1 MGVTVRQRTDK
12 TGWWAFIHHHGRR
25 TKRRFE
31 TESEAHH
38 FAQLVSARLKLAD
51 ISGETIPFVNNG
63 HQMPTVET
71 YLADWTRTY
80 AEVHCKPTTAK
91 GYRDMIARHHLPVLG
106 SRQLNEVTRA
116 DIKRLIADLVGKG
129 LKKQTVHNILTPLK
143 EAYHHA
149 MDEGIVTSNPVART
163 GRLTH
168 SREDRRIKQSPLTRE
183 GVKLVLKAALEKEFL
198 HLHLHPITLCA
209 VRAGLRQSELIGLQW
224 PDIDFRN
231 GFLEVQRA
239 FVRGQLTSTKNYQL
253 RRVDMSPELSQVLQ
267 RLRQTREVESSKS
280 GEPIS
285 EWVFVTQSGTRWDDS
300 NLRKKFKKLL
310 KHAGIRSVRFHDLR
324 HTYAS
329 LMAQQ
334 GTPPKYLQE
343 QMGHSSIQVTMDNY
357 AHLFPSGNKEWSA
370 KLDDGE
376 PPKPAPR
383 PHPEDWGWEFGN
395 ATC

>member
-1 MGVTVRQRTDK
+1 MGVTVRQRKDK
-12 TGWWAFIHHHGRR
+12 RGWWAFIHHKGQR

-31 TESEAHH
+31 TEREARH
-38 FAQLVSARLKLAD
+38 FAELLSAKLKLGELN
-51 ISGETIPFVNNG
+51 GETIQFSGNCP
-63 HQMPTVET
+63 QMPTVET

-91 GYRDMIARHHLPVLG
+91 GYRVMIARHLLPVLG
-106 SRQLNEVTRA
+106 GRKLNEVTRA

-168 SREDRRIKQSPLTRE
+168 SREDRRLKQSPLTRE
-183 GVKLVLKAALEKEFL
+183 EAKLVLQAAQEEEF
-198 HLHLHPITLCA
+198 LHLHPITLCA
-209 VRAGLRQSELIGLQW
+209 VRTGLRQSELIGLQW
-224 PDIDFRN
+224 PNIDSRN
-231 GFLEVQRA
+231 GFLEVRRA

-285 EWVFVTQSGTRWDDS
+285 EWVFVTPSGTRWDDS
-300 NLRKKFKKLL
+300 NPASCVQKITKK
-310 KHAGIRSVRFHDLR
+310 GRC
-324 HTYAS
+324 
-329 LMAQQ
+329 
-334 GTPPKYLQE
+334 
-343 QMGHSSIQVTMDNY
+343 SIGAV
-357 AHLFPSGNKEWSA
+357 S
-370 KLDDGE
+370 
-376 PPKPAPR
+376 
-383 PHPEDWGWEFGN
+383 
-395 ATC
+395 